1 MCLCPCP
8 HTPVLRYISVFCLCG
23 VRTPVTFWTFFLIVK
38 TVWGSCIFN
47 CTRSCQLKQRF
58 WNHLVSS
65 GVLLSVEFHTD
76 NIKSLLSES
85 PSSSWF
91 ALALYWGWFMIVV
104 ASERSISANSSVQL
118 SGNGRGGREVSPF

>member
-1 MCLCPCP
+1 MSVSLPSPPCLK
-8 HTPVLRYISVFCLCG
+8 VYISVLFVWCQKSCYFLNL
-23 VRTPVTFWTFFLIVK
+23 FFIVK

-47 CTRSCQLKQRF
+47 CTRSCQLKQSF
-58 WNHLVSS
+58 WNQLVSF

-91 ALALYWGWFMIVV
+91 ALAMYWGWFMIVV

-118 SGNGRGGREVSPF
+118 SGNGRGGREVSPL